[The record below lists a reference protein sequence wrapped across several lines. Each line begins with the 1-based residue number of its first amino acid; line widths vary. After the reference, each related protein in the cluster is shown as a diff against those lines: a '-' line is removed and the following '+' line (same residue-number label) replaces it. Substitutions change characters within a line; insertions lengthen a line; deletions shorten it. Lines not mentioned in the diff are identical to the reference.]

1 MRRRAPLERG
11 APAPPTEE
19 RPRRSDAK
27 ATALPSSDMGS
38 SLPHQSGLCKSR
50 NSPKR
55 LRHANSS
62 VQSTV
67 FSASRNNVYVYARCV
82 PSRKTRDCGEPP
94 LGQRKEYAN
103 LGSGTTARHQ
113 RRFVSG
119 RKSAERAPG
128 RTQTNR
134 PELPAT
140 QNTDSRLASG
150 DQSEQPAKNT
160 DSTSCPL
167 YQGIAVF
174 AISRSSVQMYK
185 TKNIHGYA
193 KVR

>member
-1 MRRRAPLERG
+1 MQKRPRCPLRIW
-11 APAPPTEE
+11 APACRIKAASVSRGTL
-19 RPRRSDAK
+19 RSDY
-27 ATALPSSDMGS
+27 DMQTPRS
-38 SLPHQSGLCKSR
+38 K
-50 NSPKR
+50 
-55 LRHANSS
+55 
-62 VQSTV
+62 STV